1 MLADTP
7 PFVMPDTS
15 SCATASPA
23 AWIWPAAVLEPPRI
37 RALARRGHDRHL
49 AGTLWSPVTG
59 SGPCATN
66 SAAPEVR
73 RRRLQAVRVVP
84 LARQERPRAK
94 AGPVIRPWQSESRRP
109 GLPSLP
115 LRLAVVLPGRGAPS
129 GPVGKPGPKRSFRLL
144 SCDAQ
149 PARLSGCVPIPVPS
163 ERTDRH
169 RLALGA
175 DAGASQSQPGPRPSG
190 WSSRRVNVG
199 RIHPP
204 PTRRPR
210 PWIRGR
216 ASQSSAQG
224 GAPRGPPRRPR
235 DRTAACCAR
244 NSSLGKETLGKTLG
258 KGQNDE
264 KTQRTTH

>member
-1 MLADTP
+1 MDPAH
-7 PFVMPDTS
+7 MPRTQ
-15 SCATASPA
+15 
-23 AWIWPAAVLEPPRI
+23 
-37 RALARRGHDRHL
+37 RRWRLGGDDCRRSGWFL
-49 AGTLWSPVTG
+49 SQGR
-59 SGPCATN
+59 SGP
-66 SAAPEVR
+66 
-73 RRRLQAVRVVP
+73 
-84 LARQERPRAK
+84 
-94 AGPVIRPWQSESRRP
+94 GRRP
-109 GLPSLP
+109 AQLSVRGRAIASAGAALVTAATGCRPS
-115 LRLAVVLPGRGAPS
+115 RAGAPS

-149 PARLSGCVPIPVPS
+149 PARLSGCVPIPGPS

-216 ASQSSAQG
+216 PSQSSAQG

-244 NSSLGKETLGKTLG
+244 NSSQGKETLGK
-258 KGQNDE
+258 
-264 KTQRTTH
+264 RTER